1 MRFIFVNLALVLL
14 GGGALSAADAA
25 SREAILRDWL
35 EQDAGD
41 AAARCFQHATS
52 AAAEAA
58 AVQAVARELA
68 GGGENVAAEA
78 AALLAA
84 GAPGADPR
92 WRRLYTKACEARRA
106 QRLAPLLARH
116 RRIVFA
122 KHFHMRGSH
131 YAYTEALSDAQ
142 HERSY
147 KPGGALCVLDLAG
160 PYGTVQTLIDDRE
173 GVIRDPDV
181 SYDGARILFAW
192 KRGDRTDDYHLHEWE
207 FATGRVRPLTA
218 GLGYADYEGAYLPNG
233 DIVFNSTRCIQTVDC
248 WWTEVSNLYACDGD
262 GRFMR
267 RLGFDQVHTN
277 YPTVLDDGTVVYTRW
292 DYNDRGQIYPQALF
306 QMNPDGTGQTEYYG
320 NNSWFPTTLV
330 HARGIPGSTRVM
342 AIATGHHTHQGGKL
356 VLVDP
361 SQGRQEAA
369 GVTMLAPVEP
379 AAAVRVDRYG
389 QTGALYQHPYPLSE
403 TELLVSR
410 APRHPGDSAAG
421 YGIYFMNVD
430 GRREL
435 LVLDP
440 KLSSNRPVPLAAR
453 GKPHVRPSA
462 VDYART
468 SGTYYVH
475 DVYQG
480 WGLEGI
486 VRGTARQLRV
496 VALEFRA
503 AGVGSNRNSGPAG
516 GALVSTPIA
525 CDGGSWDVKRV
536 LGTVAIEEDGSAL
549 FEVPART
556 PLYFQVLDERGYAV
570 QTMRSWSTL
579 QPGENAACVGC
590 HENKNQAP
598 PGSRASLAMVR
609 GVQKLTSA
617 ATPAVGFSFLREIQP
632 ILDRNCIGCHNDRSI
647 REGRSTAP
655 AAAADSAAPAPRAF
669 SLLAERNRDEKA
681 LRFWSDSY
689 QNLVRPGKHA
699 PVSTINIQEGPP
711 MLPPYHGGACRSRL
725 LQVLESGHHDV
736 RLARED
742 LAKIACWIDLLV
754 PFCGDYE
761 EEAAW
766 NEADRKKYARF
777 LAKRRTQEAAEARS
791 LDMLWRLQAGQKP
804 AGLPPVPEFR
814 PLAEIYR
821 AGTR

>member
-1 MRFIFVNLALVLL
+1 MRLTLALLALVLL
-14 GGGALSAADAA
+14 GGSALSGAEAA

-35 EQDAGD
+35 EQDAGAD
-41 AAARCFQHATS
+41 ATACFQSNSSS
-52 AAAEAA
+52 AIEAA
-58 AVQAVARELA
+58 AVQTVVRELT
-68 GGGENVAAEA
+68 GGGASIAAEA

-84 GAPGADPR
+84 RVPGADPR
-92 WRRLYTKACEARRA
+92 WRALYTQAGEARRA
-106 QRLAPLLARH
+106 QRLAPLLDRH

-142 HERSY
+142 HERSF
-147 KPGGALCVLDLAG
+147 KPGGALCVLELNG
-160 PYGTVQTLIDDRE
+160 LYGTVQTLLSDRA

-192 KRGDRTDDYHLHEWE
+192 KQSDRTDDYHLYEWE
-207 FATGRVRPLTA
+207 VASGRVRQLTT
-218 GLGYADYEGAYLPNG
+218 GLGHADYEGAYLPNG
-233 DIVFNSTRCIQTVDC
+233 DILFNSTRCVQTVDC

-262 GRFMR
+262 GRLIR

-277 YPTVLDDGTVVYTRW
+277 YPTVRDDGTVVYTRW

-320 NNSWFPTTLV
+320 NNSWFPTTLA
-330 HARGIPGSTRVM
+330 HARGIPGGVRVM

-361 SQGRQEAA
+361 ALGRQEAA
-369 GVTMLAPVEP
+369 GVTMLAPVQP
-379 AAAVRVDRYG
+379 AEAVRVDRYG

-410 APRHPGDSAAG
+410 ASRHPGDSAAG
-421 YGIYFMNVD
+421 YGIYFMTVD

-435 LVLDP
+435 LVSDP
-440 KLSSNRPVPLAAR
+440 RLSSNRPVPLAAR
-453 GKPHVRPSA
+453 ARPHVRPSA

-480 WGLEGI
+480 WGLAGI
-486 VRGTARQLRV
+486 ARGTARHLRV

-536 LGTVAIEEDGSAL
+536 LGTAVIEADGSAL

-579 QPGENAACVGC
+579 QPGETASCVGC
-590 HENKNQAP
+590 HEDKNQAP
-598 PGSRASLAMVR
+598 PGSRASLAMAR
-609 GVQKLTSA
+609 GVQPLAPA
-617 ATPAVGFSFLREIQP
+617 ATPAVGFSFLREVQP
-632 ILDRNCIGCHNDRSI
+632 ILDRHCIGCHNDRSI
-647 REGRSTAP
+647 REGGSISP
-655 AAAADSAAPAPRAF
+655 AGSADGAAPAPRAF
-669 SLLAERNRDEKA
+669 SLLAKRNRDEKA
-681 LRFWSDSY
+681 LRFWTDSY
-689 QNLVRPGKHA
+689 QNLVRPGKNA
-699 PVSTINIQEGPP
+699 LVTTINIQEGPP

-725 LQVLESGHHDV
+725 LQVLTAGHHGV

-766 NEADRKKYARF
+766 NEADRKKYAHF
-777 LAKRRTQEAAEARS
+777 LAKRRTQEAAEAVSLEALRS
-791 LDMLWRLQAGQKP
+791 RRAGQKP
-804 AGLPPVPEFR
+804 ADLPPAPEFR
-814 PLAEIYR
+814 PPLALYR
-821 AGTR
+821 AGD